1 MERVLRKQGSFCC
14 FSMFLFRVKIFIIK
28 IWVAKSAVRRY
39 TEDTKGEEGELYD

>member
-14 FSMFLFRVKIFIIK
+14 FSMFLFSVKIFIIK

-39 TEDTKGEEGELYD
+39 TEDTKREEGELYD